1 MTDQKR
7 KTETIRRIENLQLST
22 ALILA
27 LEDAVE
33 AESVAEAIQSLQGLT
48 EQGNWKIAMTESR
61 SGA

>member
-1 MTDQKR
+1 MADQKR
-7 KTETIRRIENLQLST
+7 KTETIRRIENLQLSP

-48 EQGNWKIAMTESR
+48 EQWNWKIAMTESR
-61 SGA
+61 SSA

>member
-1 MTDQKR
+1 MADQKR
-7 KTETIRRIENLQLST
+7 KTETIRRIENLQLSP

-48 EQGNWKIAMTESR
+48 EQWN
-61 SGA
+61 

>member
-1 MTDQKR
+1 MADQKR

-33 AESVAEAIQSLQGLT
+33 TESVAEAIQSLQGLT
-48 EQGNWKIAMTESR
+48 EQWN
-61 SGA
+61 